1 MKIIG
6 DLKNPKVMLV
16 HGAGFNWENCFGKII
31 ASLKK
36 DFCFLIPILPGHCD
50 EKKGLMD
57 SVEETAKEICK
68 QIYGEN
74 IKEIKTLY
82 GVSLGASVALEIA
95 LNNMVKINKLILDG
109 GQYVSMGD
117 KTDFFSKVMSKQ
129 FLGLLAGEHLQKEI
143 RENMGYTD
151 NDVDV
156 LRPMLY
162 KSLTENVLYSAFI
175 AAYNYD
181 ITKKNEKLLSS
192 EVMVT
197 FGSKEIYA
205 KNSSLLLRQLSD
217 NELLIKEMDNMGH
230 SEALSKHPD
239 LIIDLIKY

>member
-1 MKIIG
+1 MAIDI
-6 DLKNPKVMLV
+6 P
-16 HGAGFNWENCFGKII
+16 FNF
-31 ASLKK
+31 
-36 DFCFLIPILPGHCD
+36 
-50 EKKGLMD
+50 
-57 SVEETAKEICK
+57 
-68 QIYGEN
+68 
-74 IKEIKTLY
+74 
-82 GVSLGASVALEIA
+82 
-95 LNNMVKINKLILDG
+95 
-109 GQYVSMGD
+109 
-117 KTDFFSKVMSKQ
+117 
-129 FLGLLAGEHLQKEI
+129 QK
-143 RENMGYTD
+143 NMGYTD

>member
-6 DLKNPKVMLV
+6 DLNNPKIMLV
-16 HGAGFNWENCFGKII
+16 HGAGFHWDNCFGKII

-36 DFCFLIPILPGHCD
+36 DYCFLIPALPGHCD
-50 EKKGLMD
+50 EKKGLME
-57 SVEETAKEICK
+57 SVEKTAIEIGKQLSDENVKEINT
-68 QIYGEN
+68 I
-74 IKEIKTLY
+74 Y

-95 LNNMVKINKLILDG
+95 LNNTVNIKKLILDG

-117 KTDFFSKVMSKQ
+117 KTEFFSKVMSKQ
-129 FLGLLAGEHLQKEI
+129 FMNLLKGEHLQKEI
-143 RENMGYTD
+143 RDNMGYKD

-162 KSLTENVLYSAFI
+162 ESLTENVLYSALI

-181 ITKKNEKLLSS
+181 ITKRHDKLSS
-192 EVMVT
+192 SKVIVT

-205 KNSSLLLRQLSD
+205 KNSSLILRQLSG

-230 SEALSKHPD
+230 SEVLSIHPN
-239 LIIDLIKY
+239 LIIELIKN